1 MAKIDIFAP
10 QEKNMVS
17 SLAGVK
23 ITIAG
28 SSDGGKTFQA
38 TRFPKPLLL
47 MAESGGAA
55 RPVPKFPVPDW
66 QTFITIVKQLVA
78 DPAKTLEVYQTI
90 IIDTTEELVARAE
103 EAVARRFGV
112 TEVGMVQS
120 ADPKNNPNGYSVAR
134 AMFKQQ
140 INLLTSIGLTVI
152 FITHVE
158 QVEVTDPFTDEKY
171 TKTYPYNY
179 SKEKGSTRFVIN
191 LCDFVVTTVPMGVD
205 PETQKTIYSKAICK
219 ETHTVFA
226 RSRFTQMQTYIEK
239 FTAENLIEAIET
251 AIKKEAENEGAGLV
265 DYKNVDFNFAK
276 EDYIS
281 MIQPYFIKLHKL
293 YPDYVQQVVADNLG
307 EGRKVSTATDDEVQE
322 LANIY
327 SDFTSFCCDRGII
340 VED

>member
-17 SLAGVK
+17 SLSGVK

-66 QTFITIVKQLVA
+66 QTFTTIVKQLVA

-158 QVEVTDPFTDEKY
+158 QVEVTDPFTGEVY

-191 LCDFVVTTVPMGVD
+191 LCDFVITTVPMGVD

-265 DYKNVDFNFAK
+265 DYKSVDFSFTK
-276 EDYIS
+276 DDYIS

-307 EGRKVSTATDDEVQE
+307 EGRKVSTATDDEIQE

-327 SDFTSFCCDRGII
+327 SDFTSFCCDRGIV